1 MEGLQ
6 KLSNRL
12 YEIALKY
19 KEMLYEFP
27 IEDSGQNIKI
37 YFEYIEEK
45 SLFVLIIDIPNEGKI
60 VEDSY
65 LIFSYDTLEVRK
77 NEFINKITN
86 IFELLLEQESNVCF
100 IQSMKKHLGEI

>member
-12 YEIALKY
+12 YEIALKH

-45 SLFVLIIDIPNEGKI
+45 HLFTLIIDIPNEGKI
-60 VEDSY
+60 IEDSY
-65 LIFSYDTLEVRK
+65 LNFSYDALKIKK

-86 IFELLLEQESNVCF
+86 IFELLLEQEPNICF
-100 IQSMKKHLGEI
+100 INNMKKHLEEI